1 MAQHAAVGLLT
12 VLGLAISL
20 ASCGP
25 DASDG
30 GSPLADRSP
39 QPAGPNPTATA
50 VAAATADAQR
60 APPTATAQPTPTEGV
75 HRDPEFGPTTC
86 APGGARYHRPWHFTE
101 SVQWTPDGGS
111 ILFTRRANLYAVA
124 ADGSRLWQV
133 AESGT
138 VDGRPHHPIGTMTAF
153 AIAPDGGQ
161 VIYSTCRYLLPETA
175 ARRAAEGERIEAE
188 DYEYELARVQ
198 IDGTGHQRLTENRI
212 LDNHPAWSPDGRRIA
227 FLAGGFRGDPH
238 YQVKPQLYAMAPD
251 GSDRRLLR
259 TGVVAPLSPL
269 WSPDG
274 EYLAYVKSD
283 GKKAHI
289 YTYAIGGT
297 KSQRLTEAV
306 SRPAWSPDGQRIAFA
321 KPDGDGVALY
331 TIAADGTDAQRV
343 TTIEGWRRVAAA
355 GRFREP
361 DDELDPAWA
370 FIETVAW
377 SPSGEHILHTCDPTI
392 CVVSLDGTP
401 VGQAPVAPIA
411 EKRVLV
417 AAWSPDG
424 SRIALTHPEL
434 PHPMVLYT
442 MAPDGTDVQVLV
454 EMGDV
459 GLVAAQ
465 ASAEDAAA
473 SRAACQAGFVVHDPA
488 ANPGLVRD
496 CEVLLELRDALFQG
510 RLVNWGSGAP
520 IGQWVGVTVGGAPP
534 RVTGLAL
541 ETGGPLSPAL
551 AQLSQLRTLH
561 VEGFMSPIPPELGQL
576 AHLRELT
583 LLSPQVVPLSS
594 PQFAGSIPPELGQLA
609 NLQVLELSSPRFT
622 GPIPPELGN
631 LVQLQ
636 QLTVVGH
643 QLTGGIPPRLGD
655 LVQLQQLTVVGHQL
669 TGGIPPEL
677 GNLAQLRQLF
687 MTGRLLTGGIP
698 PELGNLVQLQ
708 SLIIPGDGVLG
719 RGVTGPIP
727 AALSQLAN
735 LERLHLGGNQLTG
748 AIPPALGQLVSLRG
762 LDLSRNQLTGSIPA
776 ELGQLANLEELR
788 LRGNRLTGCIP
799 VGLPQVRR
807 TDVSDLGLPDCDE

>member
-1 MAQHAAVGLLT
+1 MV
-12 VLGLAISL
+12 
-20 ASCGP
+20 
-25 DASDG
+25 DASRF
-30 GSPLADRSP
+30 SPEIIGDHW
-39 QPAGPNPTATA
+39 
-50 VAAATADAQR
+50 V
-60 APPTATAQPTPTEGV
+60 
-75 HRDPEFGPTTC
+75 
-86 APGGARYHRPWHFTE
+86 RP
-101 SVQWTPDGGS
+101 
-111 ILFTRRANLYAVA
+111 RLY
-124 ADGSRLWQV
+124 
-133 AESGT
+133 T
-138 VDGRPHHPIGTMTAF
+138 
-153 AIAPDGGQ
+153 
-161 VIYSTCRYLLPETA
+161 
-175 ARRAAEGERIEAE
+175 
-188 DYEYELARVQ
+188 
-198 IDGTGHQRLTENRI
+198 
-212 LDNHPAWSPDGRRIA
+212 
-227 FLAGGFRGDPH
+227 
-238 YQVKPQLYAMAPD
+238 MAPD

-377 SPSGEHILHTCDPTI
+377 SPSGEHILYTCDPTI

-510 RLVNWGSGAP
+510 RLVNWGGGSADRPVGGRHGGRRAAAGDGTGAGDRRAPLAGPRAAVATADLARRGIHEPHPARIGPTRASAGVDAPLTAGGAALLAP
-520 IGQWVGVTVGGAPP
+520 I
-534 RVTGLAL
+534 
-541 ETGGPLSPAL
+541 
-551 AQLSQLRTLH
+551 
-561 VEGFMSPIPPELGQL
+561 
-576 AHLRELT
+576 
-583 LLSPQVVPLSS
+583 
-594 PQFAGSIPPELGQLA
+594 
-609 NLQVLELSSPRFT
+609 
-622 GPIPPELGN
+622 
-631 LVQLQ
+631 
-636 QLTVVGH
+636 
-643 QLTGGIPPRLGD
+643 
-655 LVQLQQLTVVGHQL
+655 
-669 TGGIPPEL
+669 
-677 GNLAQLRQLF
+677 
-687 MTGRLLTGGIP
+687 
-698 PELGNLVQLQ
+698 
-708 SLIIPGDGVLG
+708 
-719 RGVTGPIP
+719 
-727 AALSQLAN
+727 
-735 LERLHLGGNQLTG
+735 
-748 AIPPALGQLVSLRG
+748 RG
-762 LDLSRNQLTGSIPA
+762 LYPA
-776 ELGQLANLEELR
+776 
-788 LRGNRLTGCIP
+788 
-799 VGLPQVRR
+799 
-807 TDVSDLGLPDCDE
+807 